1 MRKICLSV
9 FAIVF
14 LLITAGCDM
23 GSRISSVSYHLE
35 FIVPGK
41 DIYSFNVVGGEVPN
55 QSFIPDNP
63 VVDGFVFEGWR
74 ENTQENND
82 SNVFLEKDEY
92 DFSRAIYHGISLF
105 ATLIPESWAEEGSV
119 YRRLEAGDTTIEIS
133 TAKEL
138 KQLSE
143 ISNMKIE
150 GNELFSQNFIPEIN
164 SAFEGVTIVIKNDI
178 DMTGTDFMPLSGNEN
193 YFDVPRFSGTI
204 EGDGGSPVEIKGLD
218 CCLIATSGNN
228 TVIRNLKLS
237 GSISGDLDIG
247 GFVYTVGEN
256 GSLTIDNCISAIDIT
271 AGFNAGGFV
280 GSIAWNSKVNLTDL
294 TNEGDIVSSNGTA
307 GGIIGD
313 ADSSESLTFDNLKNT
328 GNVTS
333 QSGTAGGII
342 GVAEYPDITI
352 SDVSNSGDITGVITA
367 GGIIGRSTHDLTLTN
382 ASVSGDITAAE
393 HAGGLI
399 GEYNN
404 PSGNL
409 IFNNCTVTSSAITAS
424 TAGAYGGDIFCA
436 SCDYTTSTNNS
447 VIQNFGNLISQDNP
461 VF

>member
-14 LLITAGCDM
+14 LLVTAGCDM
-23 GSRISSVSYHLE
+23 GGGTSSISHYLD

-41 DIYSFNVVGGEVPN
+41 DIYSFNVVEGEVPN

-63 VVDGFVFEGWR
+63 VVDGFVFNGWR

-92 DFSRAIYHGISLF
+92 NFSRAIYNGTSLF
-105 ATLIPESWAEEGSV
+105 ATLIPESWDAEGSV
-119 YRRLEAGDTTIEIS
+119 YRRLEAGNTTIEIS
-133 TAKEL
+133 TAEEL

-150 GNELFSQNFIPEIN
+150 GNELFSQNCIPEIN
-164 SAFEGVTIVIKNDI
+164 SAFEGVTIIIKNDI

-204 EGDGGSPVEIKGLD
+204 VGDGGCPVEIKGLD

-237 GSISGDLDIG
+237 GSISGDFDIG
-247 GFVYTVGEN
+247 GFVDTVGEN

-280 GSIAWNSKVNLTDL
+280 GSIAWNSKVNLNDL
-294 TNEGDIVSSNGTA
+294 TNEGDIVSSKGTA
-307 GGIIGD
+307 GGIIGYG
-313 ADSSESLTFDNLKNT
+313 DSSESLTFDNLKNT

-342 GVAEYPDITI
+342 GSAY
-352 SDVSNSGDITGVITA
+352 
-367 GGIIGRSTHDLTLTN
+367 HDLTLTD
-382 ASVSGDITAAE
+382 ASVSGDITATE

-404 PSGNL
+404 PSGKL

-447 VIQNFGNLISQDNP
+447 GIQEKFGYLSQDTP
-461 VF
+461 AH

>member
-14 LLITAGCDM
+14 LLVTAGCDM
-23 GSRISSVSYHLE
+23 GGGTSSISHYLE

-41 DIYSFNVVGGEVPN
+41 DIYSFNVVEGEVPN
-55 QSFIPDNP
+55 QSFIPDDP

-92 DFSRAIYHGISLF
+92 DFSRAIYHGTSLF

-133 TAKEL
+133 TAEEL

-150 GNELFSQNFIPEIN
+150 GNELFSQNCIPEIN

-193 YFDVPRFSGTI
+193 YFDVLRFSGTI
-204 EGDGGSPVEIKGLD
+204 EGDGGNPVKISGLED
-218 CCLIATSGNN
+218 SLIAVSGSN
-228 TVIRNLKLS
+228 TVIRNLSLS
-237 GSISGDLDIG
+237 GNAYNG
-247 GFVYTVGEN
+247 GFVKAAGE
-256 GSLTIDNCISAIDIT
+256 GHLTIEDCISEMNVT
-271 AGFNAGGFV
+271 YREGEEVFGTGGFV
-280 GSIAWNSKVNLTDL
+280 GSMEWNSVVTLRKLEN
-294 TNEGDIVSSNGTA
+294 
-307 GGIIGD
+307 
-313 ADSSESLTFDNLKNT
+313 K
-328 GNVTS
+328 GNVSTAD
-333 QSGTAGGII
+333 QYGVAGGII

-382 ASVSGDITAAE
+382 ASVSGDITAAG

-399 GEYNN
+399 GEYND
-404 PSGNL
+404 PSGTL
-409 IFNNCTVTSSAITAS
+409 VFNNCTVSSSVITAS
-424 TAGAYGGDIFCA
+424 SAGAYGGDIFGA
-436 SCDYTTSTNNS
+436 SCESTTSTNNS
-447 VIQNFGNLISQDNP
+447 GIQEEFGYLSQDTP
-461 VF
+461 AH